1 MFDVMGFISEL
12 EKECSDFK
20 RNLNHM
26 DAEEQMGLIKLAC
39 SHIYPQDDLIE
50 ELLQS
55 KKDNRSLVV
64 KFGMDPM
71 DTDIMIDH
79 MVPIVLLSKL
89 QRMGH
94 KIVFLIGD
102 FTALIGDPSDSSI
115 KQKKLNKK
123 KIEAN
128 VKNLKKDLSR
138 FIETTKID
146 MPFNSSW
153 LNELKLPDLM
163 EVMMNLEVSS
173 ILNRED
179 FRKKLSNDEE
189 VSYAELMYSLMMGF
203 DSLQIKPD
211 LELGREDQFDN
222 LHMCRR
228 MMEAKGMKPE
238 VIMTTY
244 ALPQG
249 NIFSIDEDPVNI
261 FHKIGKLEDRYVLL
275 WYKLLTEITPATAME
290 LERAI
295 YNSYVNMETIKEV
308 LARIIV
314 SKLYGEEE
322 SKLAYIEYIKD
333 IVKNSPTK
341 EIRMIHGSKM
351 TIGEFIAAST
361 DFTLPEAEDMV
372 RTGGA
377 RALSC
382 DGGCLTYVLNSDA
395 DISTIF
401 FDKFYIIVGDKLVLR
416 ITK

>member
-1 MFDVMGFISEL
+1 MFDVMSFISEL

-20 RNLNHM
+20 RNLGSM
-26 DAEEQMGLIKLAC
+26 DAEEQVEMIKMAC
-39 SHIYPQDDLIE
+39 SHIYQQDDLIKE
-50 ELLQS
+50 MLQS

-128 VKNLKKDLSR
+128 VKILKKDLSQ
-138 FIETTKID
+138 FIEIAKID
-146 MPFNSSW
+146 MPYNSSW
-153 LNELKLPDLM
+153 LNELKLPDLVETMM
-163 EVMMNLEVSS
+163 ELDVSS
-173 ILNRED
+173 TLNRED
-179 FRKKLSNDEE
+179 FRKKLSNDEGI
-189 VSYAELMYSLMMGF
+189 SYAELMYSLIMGF

-211 LELGREDQFDN
+211 VELGREDQWDN

-238 VIMTTY
+238 VIMTTH

-249 NIFSIDEDPVNI
+249 NTFSIDDDPVYI
-261 FHKIGKLEDRYVLL
+261 YHKIGQIEDRYVLL

-290 LERAI
+290 LEKAI
-295 YNSYVNMETIKEV
+295 YDNNINMQTIKEV

-314 SKLYGEEE
+314 RKIYGEEK

-341 EIRMIHGSKM
+341 EIRMIHGSMM

-361 DFTLPEAEDMV
+361 DFTLPEAEDIV

-382 DGGCLTYVLNSDA
+382 DGGCLTYVLKSDA

>member
-1 MFDVMGFISEL
+1 MFDVMSFISEL

-20 RNLNHM
+20 RNLSSM
-26 DAEEQMGLIKLAC
+26 DAEEQVEMIKMAC
-39 SHIYPQDDLIE
+39 SHIYQQDDLIKE
-50 ELLQS
+50 MLQS

-128 VKNLKKDLSR
+128 VKILKKDLSQ
-138 FIETTKID
+138 FIEIAKID
-146 MPFNSSW
+146 MPYNSSW
-153 LNELKLPDLM
+153 LNELKLPDLVETMM
-163 EVMMNLEVSS
+163 ELDVSS
-173 ILNRED
+173 TLNRED
-179 FRKKLSNDEE
+179 FRKKLSNDEGI
-189 VSYAELMYSLMMGF
+189 SYAELMYSLIMGF

-211 LELGREDQFDN
+211 VELGREDQWDN

-238 VIMTTY
+238 VIMTTH

-249 NIFSIDEDPVNI
+249 NTFSIDDDPVYI
-261 FHKIGKLEDRYVLL
+261 YHKIGQIEDRYVLL

-290 LERAI
+290 LEKAI
-295 YNSYVNMETIKEV
+295 YDNNINMQTIKEV

-314 SKLYGEEE
+314 RKIYGEEK

-341 EIRMIHGSKM
+341 EIRMIHGSMM
-351 TIGEFIAAST
+351 TIGELIAAST
-361 DFTLPEAEDMV
+361 DFTLPEAEDIV

-382 DGGCLTYVLNSDA
+382 DGGCLTYVLKSDA

>member
-1 MFDVMGFISEL
+1 MFDVMSFISEL

-20 RNLNHM
+20 RNLSHI
-26 DAEEQMGLIKLAC
+26 DAEEQIDMIKMAC
-39 SHIYPQDDLIE
+39 SHIYQQDDLIKGIQ
-50 ELLQS
+50 QS
-55 KKDNRSLVV
+55 KIDNRSLVV

-123 KIEAN
+123 KIETN
-128 VKNLKKDLSR
+128 VKNLKKDLSQ
-138 FIETTKID
+138 FIEVSKID

-153 LNELKLPDLM
+153 LNELKLPDLVETMM
-163 EVMMNLEVSS
+163 ELDVSS
-173 ILNRED
+173 TLNRED
-179 FRKKLSNDEE
+179 FRKKLSNDEGI
-189 VSYAELMYSLMMGF
+189 SYAELMYSLIMGF
-203 DSLQIKPD
+203 DTLHIKPD
-211 LELGREDQFDN
+211 LELGREDQWDN

-228 MMEAKGMKPE
+228 MMEAKGIKPE
-238 VIMTTY
+238 VIMTTH

-249 NIFSIDEDPVNI
+249 NIFSIDEEPVNI
-261 FHKIGKLEDRYVLL
+261 YHKIGQLEDKYVLL
-275 WYKLLTEITPATAME
+275 WYKLLTEITPSTAME
-290 LERAI
+290 LEKAI
-295 YNSYVNMETIKEV
+295 YNSYINMQTVKEV
-308 LARIIV
+308 LARVIV
-314 SKLYGEEE
+314 SKIYGEEK

-361 DFTLPEAEDMV
+361 DFTLPEAEDIV

-382 DGGCLTYVLNSDA
+382 DGGCLTYVLNSNA